1 MNEDGP
7 QNLVPVFI
15 FEIVFETS
23 VEKGPKKFGPF
34 YCTWFEFVSSEWKWP
49 AKFGPCFSI
58 WNCFWDKCRKMA
70 QEIWSLILHLFYVW
84 NKCIKMAHKIWST
97 LVHGGIFETSVKTWP
112 IEFGPHFC
120 TCLDFKISVKNGLQH
135 TFVLVLLL
143 KQMYEN
149 GPQIL
154 VHTFEVEWVYETIV
168 EKMAQ

>member
-1 MNEDGP
+1 
-7 QNLVPVFI
+7 
-15 FEIVFETS
+15 
-23 VEKGPKKFGPF
+23 
-34 YCTWFEFVSSEWKWP
+34 
-49 AKFGPCFSI
+49 
-58 WNCFWDKCRKMA
+58 MA
-70 QEIWSLILHLFYVW
+70 QEIWSLLLHLFYVW

-120 TCLDFKISVKNGLQH
+120 TCFDFKTSVKNGLQH
-135 TFVLVLLL
+135 TFVFVLLL

-168 EKMAQ
+168 EKWPNKFGPLIYICFTFQTSVEKCPNEFGPYLFTCFPFKTNLLPWSPHFYLISKFCPYVLVLLLKQV